1 MPVRKIAV
9 SLPPELAD
17 AVRDD
22 ASSSGQSVSGWL
34 ADAAARKLR
43 RKLAHD
49 LLREFEVVHG
59 PITDTERRE
68 ARKLWPA

>member
-9 SLPPELAD
+9 SLAPDLAD
-17 AVRDD
+17 AVRND
-22 ASSSGQSVSGWL
+22 AESTGQSVSGWL

-43 RKLAHD
+43 RKKARE
-49 LLREFEVVHG
+49 LLREFEIVHG
-59 PITDTERRE
+59 QITEADRRE